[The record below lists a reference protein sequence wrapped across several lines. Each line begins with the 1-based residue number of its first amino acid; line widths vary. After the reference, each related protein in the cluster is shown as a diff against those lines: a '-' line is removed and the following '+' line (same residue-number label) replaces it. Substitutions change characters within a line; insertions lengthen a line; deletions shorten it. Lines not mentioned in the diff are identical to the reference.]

1 MTAFSKKGV
10 ESSTMLLLGII
21 IVVIAIVT
29 IAILAGGWGEKS
41 SGLINKVFP
50 LVFFLPRKRLLD
62 LGL

>member
-1 MTAFSKKGV
+1 MRNLHKKGV
-10 ESSTMLLLGII
+10 ESSTLLLLGII

-29 IAILAGGWGEKS
+29 IAILAGGWGGKAG
-41 SGLINKVFP
+41 GLIDKAFP